1 MADMAL
7 DTHAFVKTLTA
18 AGMPEAQAEAVI
30 SIVRQSHE
38 KWLET
43 LVAKDD
49 LKFGLGETEGRVKL
63 ALADSE
69 NRLKL
74 ALADS
79 ESRLQ
84 LALADSESRLQLGLA
99 DSENKLQLGLAETKA
114 DIMKWMIGTVGG
126 AVIINAMTIIGAML
140 ALTKIAGP

>member
-84 LALADSESRLQLGLA
+84 LGLA

>member
-18 AGMPEAQAEAVI
+18 ADMPEAQAEAVT
-30 SIVRQSHE
+30 SVVRQSHE

-43 LVAKDD
+43 LVTKDV
-49 LKFGLGETEGRVKL
+49 FNSGLGETEGRLKFT
-63 ALADSE
+63 LADSE
-69 NRLKL
+69 GKLKL
-74 ALADS
+74 ALA
-79 ESRLQ
+79 ETENRL
-84 LALADSESRLQLGLA
+84 RVIH
-99 DSENKLQLGLAETKA
+99 AETKA

-140 ALTKIAGP
+140 ALTKMGGH